1 MQKPYAVYESTKF
14 HLERVKRQFQKDVMH
29 ISAFRQKAAA
39 FFGAERQ
46 AFDPKRFRPAAPAP
60 AMP

>member
-1 MQKPYAVYESTKF
+1 MQKPYAMYASTKF
-14 HLERVKRQFQKDVMH
+14 HLERVKRQFQKVVMH
-29 ISAFRQKAAA
+29 MFAFRQKAAA
-39 FFGAERQ
+39 IFGGGRQ

>member
-1 MQKPYAVYESTKF
+1 MQKPYTLYASIKF

-29 ISAFRQKAAA
+29 VFAFRQKAAGM
-39 FFGAERQ
+39 FGDGRQ

>member
-1 MQKPYAVYESTKF
+1 
-14 HLERVKRQFQKDVMH
+14 MH
-29 ISAFRQKAAA
+29 MFAFRQKAAA

-46 AFDPKRFRPAAPAP
+46 AFDPKRFRPAANGWLSATVQATPAP